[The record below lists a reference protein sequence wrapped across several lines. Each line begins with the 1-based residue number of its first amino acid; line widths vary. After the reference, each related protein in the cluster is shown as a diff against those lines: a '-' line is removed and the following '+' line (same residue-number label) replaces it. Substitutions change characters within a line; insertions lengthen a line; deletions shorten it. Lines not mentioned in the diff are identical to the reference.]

1 LAIILE
7 DALKSA
13 VIATIEEMSFVA
25 LIDKCAGD
33 ISKDFLAESLQSM
46 LSVQKPPMK
55 EYDVFILSVSRKLLR
70 EIAYNIFGLDSEDE
84 VTDEMETDA
93 RSEMLNTIAGR
104 FMREITPSDQ
114 SYELGLPI
122 AGKYDIDREKDKTL
136 NCAFESESGETLVVS
151 FIYNL

>member
-1 LAIILE
+1 MAIILE
-7 DALKSA
+7 DALKSS

-25 LIDKCAGD
+25 LIDKNAGE
-33 ISKDFLAESLQSM
+33 IPEFFFNESLQSM
-46 LSVQKPPMK
+46 LSVQKSSLK
-55 EYDVFILSVSRKLLR
+55 EYDVFILTISRKLLR
-70 EIAYNIFGLDSEDE
+70 EIAYNVFGLDSEDS

-104 FMREITPSDQ
+104 FMREITPADQ

-122 AGKYDIDREKDKTL
+122 AGKYSLDNEKDRTL
-136 NCAFESESGETLVVS
+136 NCAFESESGENIVVS